1 MLKDKNFFIFDMDGT
16 IYLGESALPNAVN
29 FIGKINKDKKIIF
42 FTNNASKNTEYYL
55 EKLKK
60 LGFPGNI
67 QVLSSADVL
76 IKFLKNHRQGKKI
89 YLLGTPH
96 LESMFMQ
103 ENIDLIVGDG
113 VLDVPPIKNNVNS
126 DLRAVGDVSPY
137 NTPDI
142 VVTSFDTTLTYDK
155 LERACTFIRN
165 GAEWLTTH
173 PDINCPVENGGY
185 IPDCGAINALISVST
200 GQPLPKAF
208 GKPYGEVIDMIEE
221 IYNEKREN
229 MAMFGDR
236 LYTDIA
242 LGKKNG
248 VTAVLLLTGEG
259 TLEDVRELPDD
270 LKPDFIFKD
279 LFECEK
285 YF

>member
-1 MLKDKNFFIFDMDGT
+1 MSNLKEKKFYIFDMDGT

-29 FIGKINKDKKIIF
+29 FISRLNKDKKIIF
-42 FTNNASKNTEYYL
+42 FTNNASKDTAYYL
-55 EKLKK
+55 TKIKK
-60 LGFPGNI
+60 LGFPENI

-76 IKFLKNHRQGKKI
+76 IKFLKNHRQDKKI
-89 YLLGTPH
+89 YLLGTSY
-96 LESMFMQ
+96 LENMFMQ
-103 ENIDLIVGDG
+103 ENIDLV
-113 VLDVPPIKNNVNS
+113 NNKE
-126 DLRAVGDVSPY
+126 DK
-137 NTPDI
+137 PDI
-142 VVTSFDTTLTYDK
+142 VVTSFDTSLTYDK
-155 LERACTFIRN
+155 LERVCRYIRN

-200 GQPLPKAF
+200 GEPLPKAF
-208 GKPYGEVIDMIEE
+208 GKPYCEVIDMIEE
-221 IYNEKREN
+221 IYGEKREN
-229 MAMFGDR
+229 MAVFGDR

-259 TLEDVRELPDD
+259 TLTDVQELPED

-279 LFECEK
+279 LHECAG
-285 YF
+285 YFWG

>member
-1 MLKDKNFFIFDMDGT
+1 MLKDKKFFIFDMDGT
-16 IYLGESALPNAVN
+16 IYLGESPLPNAVN
-29 FIGKINKDKKIIF
+29 FIEQIKKDKRLIF
-42 FTNNASKNTEYYL
+42 FTNNASKNPAYYL
-55 EKLKK
+55 EKLKN
-60 LGFPGNI
+60 LGFPEDI
-67 QVLSSADVL
+67 QVLTSGDVL
-76 IKFLKNHRQGKKI
+76 IKFLKNHRQNKKI
-89 YLLGTPH
+89 YLLGTPY
-96 LESMFMQ
+96 LENMFIQ
-103 ENIDLIVGDG
+103 ENITLTDLD
-113 VLDVPPIKNNVNS
+113 N
-126 DLRAVGDVSPY
+126 
-137 NTPDI
+137 PDI

-173 PDINCPVENGGY
+173 PDINCPVENNGCVGY

-200 GQPLPKAF
+200 GEPLPKAF

-221 IYNEKREN
+221 IYGEKREN

-259 TLEDVRELPDD
+259 TLEDVRELPED
-270 LKPDFIFKD
+270 LKPDYIFKD
-279 LFECEK
+279 LFECGR
-285 YF
+285 YFGFN